1 MTKSRSQI
9 FVSVALLLLARVATS
24 QEGASPSED
33 KKIRIENPIGGWRS
47 SIGEKNEFSQQVNYP
62 ATTVNTNGIKSKSN
76 LIQGQFSAS
85 EGFKS
90 PFTLIV
96 NGLDIPL
103 VVASNEGTKSVDA
116 GSVPFSRP
124 FIFEPGSN
132 SVEVRAK
139 SAKGSAIHRVQ
150 FYEMNS
156 TMSNPLIRVVLSWDT
171 DNSDLDLHIVTPDGE
186 HCYYADRI
194 LPSGGALDMDV
205 TSGFGPEI
213 FSTPA
218 PKNGNYLVYVNYYG
232 SGDQSVIT
240 NAKVTVVTHA
250 GTLQEKIETNV
261 IPLRAP
267 GDLTLVKTFHYP

>member
-1 MTKSRSQI
+1 MCLI
-9 FVSVALLLLARVATS
+9 ARVATT
-24 QEGASPSED
+24 EEITTPADD

-47 SIGEKNEFSQQVNYP
+47 SIGEKNEFSQEVHYP

-76 LIQGQFSAS
+76 LIDGQFSAA

-103 VVASNEGTKSVDA
+103 VVASSEGTISPDA
-116 GSVPFSRP
+116 GMVPFSRP

-139 SAKGSAIHRVQ
+139 SAKGKVGHRVQ
-150 FYEMNS
+150 FYEVNA
-156 TMSNPLIRVVLSWDT
+156 TMSNPLIRVVLAWDT
-171 DNSDLDLHIVTPDGE
+171 DNTDLDLHIVTPDGE
-186 HCYYADRI
+186 HCYYGDRI

-232 SGDQSVIT
+232 SGDASSIT

-250 GTLQEKIETNV
+250 GTMQEKIETNV